1 MKRQLTS
8 FDISII
14 VQDLQEIID
23 SPIDKSY
30 QLSSNEI
37 LIKFK
42 NKKTMK
48 KEALFIRN
56 GELIALTEK
65 QLKTPKTPSN
75 FVMALRKYIQN
86 GRIVEIVQHEFD
98 RILMIKIGKKT
109 GIFTLVIEFFSDGN
123 IILVD
128 EKGDIIIPF
137 IQQAWAHRKVKGRQP
152 YTPPPSQINPFNLTK
167 ETFKECLKE
176 SHADVVRTLAVKLQL
191 SGPIAE
197 EILTYTTVKKE
208 TLAANITE
216 KDIDQLYE
224 SLQRFLIR
232 FIKKEYD
239 PISIKNNENIV
250 DILPFSFKSYTQ
262 QTMESIDHFTRG
274 LSAFIDDEQTRNEQ
288 KPPETKT
295 DKVIG
300 KLTRMLDQQKEKIVV
315 LDKTIE
321 TKQREGEIIYL
332 HYNTVDE
339 LLCFIQKKMEEKEK
353 KDTIDAINA
362 LKGVKDFNPQKNRL
376 IILSLIH
383 I

>member
-42 NKKTMK
+42 NKNTMK

-98 RILMIKIGKKT
+98 RIIMIKIGKKT

-137 IQQAWAHRKVKGRQP
+137 FH
-152 YTPPPSQINPFNLTK
+152 Y
-167 ETFKECLKE
+167 
-176 SHADVVRTLAVKLQL
+176 
-191 SGPIAE
+191 
-197 EILTYTTVKKE
+197 
-208 TLAANITE
+208 
-216 KDIDQLYE
+216 
-224 SLQRFLIR
+224 IR
-232 FIKKEYD
+232 
-239 PISIKNNENIV
+239 S
-250 DILPFSFKSYTQ
+250 
-262 QTMESIDHFTRG
+262 
-274 LSAFIDDEQTRNEQ
+274 
-288 KPPETKT
+288 
-295 DKVIG
+295 
-300 KLTRMLDQQKEKIVV
+300 
-315 LDKTIE
+315 
-321 TKQREGEIIYL
+321 
-332 HYNTVDE
+332 
-339 LLCFIQKKMEEKEK
+339 
-353 KDTIDAINA
+353 
-362 LKGVKDFNPQKNRL
+362 
-376 IILSLIH
+376 
-383 I
+383 